1 MDNRKWLAYQWASHL
16 LYYRFYNLFT
26 TTYMPTEKLFEV
38 KRVLPLPICILE
50 NLEERKTDI
59 NLIKAYSENF
69 QDHDLVCCQFKG
81 TSKGNYKGLSSL
93 NTAMRRICEKAKLPH
108 LSPEAL
114 RDVYAMLFLQSKEGT
129 LEKLSANM
137 GYSSVK
143 DVYERYS
150 SFVEQNQD
158 IAGLMGK
165 VYQNL

>member
-1 MDNRKWLAYQWASHL
+1 
-16 LYYRFYNLFT
+16 
-26 TTYMPTEKLFEV
+26 
-38 KRVLPLPICILE
+38 
-50 NLEERKTDI
+50 
-59 NLIKAYSENF
+59 
-69 QDHDLVCCQFKG
+69 
-81 TSKGNYKGLSSL
+81 
-93 NTAMRRICEKAKLPH
+93 MRRICEKAKLPH

-158 IAGLMGK
+158 IAGLMDK